1 MKAKRKSNVEV
12 AKSGLTLWLA
22 QYLDDITCGLL
33 CKSSGVQKEVVQVL
47 EEIRQNRVCIYVKEG
62 CGYCKRGVEFFNK
75 NASENRIFVKN
86 GESLNHRFALK
97 SILGLPS
104 ISFPVIFLDGT
115 YVGGSDD
122 VLGDSQ
128 RIIAAMRN
136 DPPEEVPFEVTW
148 SNFVKEK
155 NKFKLMMPPGGRQQ
169 SSRFMCCQTKVF
181 SNVIRLWSLIHV
193 LIFGLLLILFDTNAN
208 PIIGISILWILTY
221 DIFMFV
227 VHGSQPF
234 SFLQTLC
241 TIIIWKRRGN
251 AVTTVPYK
259 VVFAVYLNAL
269 VKILYDAHFVDLES
283 MNSSTNRILLL
294 SGIVNSSMLA
304 VTRF

>member
-47 EEIRQNRVCIYVKEG
+47 EEIRQNRVCIYVKKRDVATARG
-62 CGYCKRGVEFFNK
+62 GRIFQQKCKRKQN
-75 NASENRIFVKN
+75 FVKN

-136 DPPEEVPFEVTW
+136 GPPEEVPFEVTW

-181 SNVIRLWSLIHV
+181 SNVIRLWSFIHV
-193 LIFGLLLILFDTNAN
+193 LIFALLLILLDTNAN
-208 PIIGISILWILTY
+208 PIIGISIVWILTY

-234 SFLQTLC
+234 SFIQTLC